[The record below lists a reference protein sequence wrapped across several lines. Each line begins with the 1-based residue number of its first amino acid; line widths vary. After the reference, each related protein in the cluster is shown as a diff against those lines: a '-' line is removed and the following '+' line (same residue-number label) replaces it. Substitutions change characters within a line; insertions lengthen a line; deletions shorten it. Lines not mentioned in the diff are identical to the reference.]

1 MTRKCFEIAWRVTLE
16 PDVSR
21 VMDIGPCPLRRT
33 TRRNLVLSPN
43 AANRDAG
50 TFARAIAMFLR
61 VLRKIFLDE
70 LYHQRPAAFVC
81 TESLCTARKRDLVKA
96 RFGNGELHAVRRLL

>member
-1 MTRKCFEIAWRVTLE
+1 MTRKCFEIAWRVTLP

-21 VMDIGPCPLRRT
+21 VMDIGPCPLRRA
-33 TRRNLVLSPN
+33 TRRNLVSSPN
-43 AANRDAG
+43 AAKRDAG
-50 TFARAIAMFLR
+50 TFGRAIGVFLR

-81 TESLCTARKRDLVKA
+81 AESFCTARKRDLVKA
-96 RFGNGELHAVRRLL
+96 RFGHGELHAVRRFL

>member
-1 MTRKCFEIAWRVTLE
+1 MTRKCFEIAWRVTLQ

-33 TRRNLVLSPN
+33 TRRNLVSSPN
-43 AANRDAG
+43 AAKSDAG
-50 TFARAIAMFLR
+50 TVGREIAMFLR
-61 VLRKIFLDE
+61 VLRKVFLDE

-81 TESLCTARKRDLVKA
+81 AESFCTAPQRDLVKA
-96 RFGNGELHAVRRLL
+96 RFGNGELHAVPRFL